1 MGALYVWCRR
11 EEPAPTTKDKTM
23 TTATNTFGLLC
34 DYATAEVIRP
44 ATEDERAESRE
55 AARLDGGAGVIEID
69 GVACYVEE

>member
-1 MGALYVWCRR
+1 
-11 EEPAPTTKDKTM
+11 M